1 MSRHAQAGGAEL
13 EAATA
18 VGERAYDRLYDA
30 RDRQE
35 FNWLAEL
42 ATDSYREAMRIA
54 ESLGMEAELP
64 ALRERLLH
72 IKAVVRQLR

>member
-1 MSRHAQAGGAEL
+1 MNLTEL
-13 EAATA
+13 DALKAA
-18 VGERAYDRLYDA
+18 GERAYDRLYDT

-35 FNWLAEL
+35 FNWQAEL
-42 ATDSYREAMRIA
+42 ATDSYREAVRIA
-54 ESLGMEAELP
+54 ESLGLEDEVR

>member
-1 MSRHAQAGGAEL
+1 MNPTEL
-13 EAATA
+13 EALTA

-35 FNWLAEL
+35 FSWYAEL
-42 ATDSYREAMRIA
+42 ATESYREAVRLA
-54 ESLGMEAELP
+54 ETLGLADEAH
-64 ALRERLLH
+64 ALRQRLMH